1 MATYFRLFDAGEQWL
16 DANGDP
22 YSGGKLYLDD
32 AGTSTNRT
40 SYKDD
45 AGASAHTNPIVL
57 DSAGRIAAGKN
68 AYVLSGNVKITLD
81 TSADVNVFTQDDY
94 VPSGDI
100 ASTYDEWIA
109 STLTPTFASTTTF
122 TLVGDGTA
130 LYTFGRRIKIQQ
142 TSGTEYGYIVSS
154 SFSSPT
160 MTVTVALDSSAVVD
174 SGIAV
179 VSYGLQTAEPDGSA
193 PVGNVTRF
201 GTTQLNAAVTVGVN
215 DAGHDVTFHGN
226 TASANMLWDASADD
240 LILGGAARV
249 VVPASGLVIGS
260 TAVTSTG
267 AELNILDGV
276 TSTAAELNILDG
288 VTSTAAELN
297 ILDGVTSTAAELN
310 ILDGVTSTA
319 AELNYSDTGAAVG
332 SVVASKVVTVDANK
346 DVASFRNVGVVSI
359 NGGVAPSHF
368 EGKNRIDNPSG
379 VVNQRGAQTGL
390 TYHYFADRWLFGRV
404 GTSAFNANTVSGYL
418 EIDVTTADAS
428 IAAGDIAYMLHQIE
442 GFNTSDL
449 LIGTA
454 SAKTVTFSFKH
465 KHTKTGIYCVAFHN
479 SASDR
484 NYIFEYTQSVSNTE
498 ETHAE
503 TVTLDTTGTWIGAT
517 NGVGLKIAFCFGSGS
532 TYQGSADTWQA
543 GNLLATSNQVNGMD
557 SASNYFRITDVQLE
571 VGTVATPLEY
581 ETYSQTLAKCQ
592 RYLYVL
598 RADTDDKGMG
608 LMGQNYSTTV
618 AIVPIVFPVTP
629 RAKITGIE
637 TTGADHF
644 ALTVAASSRA
654 ESTGVA
660 FGSGGL
666 DGIWLSVTVAANLA
680 AGNAV
685 TLWSANA
692 NAKIFFTGAEL

>member
-297 ILDGVTSTAAELN
+297 
-310 ILDGVTSTA
+310 
-319 AELNYSDTGAAVG
+319 YSDTGAAVG
-332 SVVASKVVTVDANK
+332 NVVASKVVTVDANK

-359 NGGVAPSHF
+359 NNGQIGGRRNIVHNGAMQVA
-368 EGKNRIDNPSG
+368 
-379 VVNQRGAQTGL
+379 QRGAQATGL
-390 TYHYFADRWLFGRV
+390 GAATGYFTLDRWNMAEGAASAGRYTMDQASD
-404 GTSAFNANTVSGYL
+404 GPAGFANCLKITT
-418 EIDVTTADAS
+418 TTADTS
-428 IAAGDIAYMLHQIE
+428 IAAGENLRIRQKFEGQDLQQLQKGTATAKQVTVSFYVKGNASATYTCELSDIDNTRTIE
-442 GFNTSDL
+442 QEFSVTTSWNRIELTFAADTSDPFDDDNATSL
-449 LIGTA
+449 QLQLWLHAGSNYTSGTFSSNAWKDTVDNTRVSDSQTSIFDATSRTFFITGVQMEIGTTA
-454 SAKTVTFSFKH
+454 T
-465 KHTKTGIYCVAFHN
+465 
-479 SASDR
+479 D
-484 NYIFEYTQSVSNTE
+484 FEHRSYGE
-498 ETHAE
+498 E
-503 TVTLDTTGTWIGAT
+503 
-517 NGVGLKIAFCFGSGS
+517 
-532 TYQGSADTWQA
+532 
-543 GNLLATSNQVNGMD
+543 LAT
-557 SASNYFRITDVQLE
+557 
-571 VGTVATPLEY
+571 
-581 ETYSQTLAKCQ
+581 CQ

-598 RADTDDKGMG
+598 RADTDDTGMG
-608 LMGQNYSTTV
+608 LTGQAYSTTV
-618 AIVPIVFPVTP
+618 ALVPILFPVTP

-644 ALTVAASSRA
+644 ALTVAGSSRA
-654 ESTGVA
+654 ESTGIA

-666 DGIWLSVTVAANLA
+666 DGIWFSVTVAGGLVS
-680 AGNAV
+680 GYAV

-692 NAKIFFTGAEL
+692 NATILFTGAEL